1 MNQKEAC
8 AEVKTM
14 LEEMQKISPKLK
26 DLVDSEGNL
35 EEIKK
40 TKEVLQDILHKH
52 RVLRRNLKE
61 WERRSKKIQRIDK
74 IAEKLKKE
82 GDDADLSVDELHALY
97 KQEMRGFDSSSPFA
111 FSYYAHSETRG
122 LREKRQIEGKTKEDY
137 ARIYGCKPE
146 QVTSE
151 EDDVFEKNSN
161 IVVFIGDI
169 DFTKK
174 ELSKTLKHVSG
185 NLQSDSKNAKLPKNL
200 EYVGGHFTLK
210 ELQEIPKE
218 GLDLQHVT
226 MGGVLNLSS
235 LESAEGLKLPKKT
248 QSLYLS
254 SLESVKGLV
263 LPETLAGDL
272 HLESLKEIPAEG
284 LKLPKKTQS
293 LYLSSLESVKGLV
306 LPETLAGDLSLISLT
321 SAKGLVLPEAIG
333 GRLKLRSLTSA
344 EGLVLPKTVGG
355 DLYLRSLESAKGL
368 VLPETLGGDLW
379 LTSLTSAEG
388 LESLDYT
395 GVRGIVWPPK
405 AFSDK
410 DKEKVEEIKVEQE
423 KKGINVTFF

>member
-174 ELSKTLKHVSG
+174 ELPKTLKHVSG

-235 LESAEGLKLPKKT
+235 LES
-248 QSLYLS
+248 
-254 SLESVKGLV
+254 
-263 LPETLAGDL
+263 
-272 HLESLKEIPAEG
+272 AEG